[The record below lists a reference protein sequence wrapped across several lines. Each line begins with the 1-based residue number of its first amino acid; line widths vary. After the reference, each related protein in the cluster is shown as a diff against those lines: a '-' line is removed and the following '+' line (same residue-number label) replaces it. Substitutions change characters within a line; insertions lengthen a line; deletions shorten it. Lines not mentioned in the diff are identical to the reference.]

1 MRQLPTSIQEESAS
15 DGGTGRWWAWWSER
29 MHLVL
34 PIGVPAS
41 ILLLFWANVIWTSI
55 DQYLN
60 PTSGAAV
67 DVSPDPG
74 IAEDVIATSV
84 AVACGWFTFL
94 VVRRFWGPVDRSA
107 PWLAGVG
114 RRRRFLGAAGIWA
127 VGQALAIAFRAFV
140 GEGSTGSPSVEGGWF
155 SWDVVKPVLLAG
167 LMEEVFF
174 AGLAVLVGLRFRIN
188 LIVVI
193 GISAI
198 LRGAIHLYQ
207 GWEFAVGAMLW
218 GGFAVFAY
226 YRYRSLL
233 GLVVPHS
240 IFNLGVAA
248 GWMGQR
254 WLVVAVA
261 VVVVGFAVVYIAEIE
276 RSRGSRLGTE
286 GGVNVG
292 DRQSRSVVLTG
303 EP

>member
-1 MRQLPTSIQEESAS
+1 MTPVHSACFHPRFQGQKS
-15 DGGTGRWWAWWSER
+15 PPNPGR
-29 MHLVL
+29 
-34 PIGVPAS
+34 
-41 ILLLFWANVIWTSI
+41 F
-55 DQYLN
+55 
-60 PTSGAAV
+60 
-67 DVSPDPG
+67 
-74 IAEDVIATSV
+74 
-84 AVACGWFTFL
+84 
-94 VVRRFWGPVDRSA
+94 
-107 PWLAGVG
+107 
-114 RRRRFLGAAGIWA
+114 
-127 VGQALAIAFRAFV
+127 
-140 GEGSTGSPSVEGGWF
+140 
-155 SWDVVKPVLLAG
+155 
-167 LMEEVFF
+167 
-174 AGLAVLVGLRFRIN
+174 
-188 LIVVI
+188 
-193 GISAI
+193 ISAI
-198 LRGAIHLYQ
+198 LRGALHVYQ
-207 GWEFAVGAMLW
+207 GWELAVGAMLW

>member
-15 DGGTGRWWAWWSER
+15 GGGTGRWGAWR
-29 MHLVL
+29 KQLVPL
-34 PIGVPAS
+34 IGVLAI
-41 ILLLFWANVIWTSI
+41 ILLLFWFNVIWTSI

-67 DVSPDPG
+67 DVSPDRG

-127 VGQALAIAFRAFV
+127 VGQALAIAFRVFV
-140 GEGSTGSPSVEGGWF
+140 GEGSSGTPSVEGGWF

-198 LRGAIHLYQ
+198 LRGALHIYQ
-207 GWEFAVGAMLW
+207 GWEFAVSALLW

-240 IFNLGVAA
+240 IFNLGVVA

-261 VVVVGFAVVYIAEIE
+261 VVVVGLAVVYIAEIE

>member
-1 MRQLPTSIQEESAS
+1 
-15 DGGTGRWWAWWSER
+15 
-29 MHLVL
+29 
-34 PIGVPAS
+34 
-41 ILLLFWANVIWTSI
+41 
-55 DQYLN
+55 
-60 PTSGAAV
+60 
-67 DVSPDPG
+67 
-74 IAEDVIATSV
+74 
-84 AVACGWFTFL
+84 
-94 VVRRFWGPVDRSA
+94 
-107 PWLAGVG
+107 
-114 RRRRFLGAAGIWA
+114 
-127 VGQALAIAFRAFV
+127 
-140 GEGSTGSPSVEGGWF
+140 
-155 SWDVVKPVLLAG
+155 
-167 LMEEVFF
+167 
-174 AGLAVLVGLRFRIN
+174 
-188 LIVVI
+188 
-193 GISAI
+193 
-198 LRGAIHLYQ
+198 
-207 GWEFAVGAMLW
+207 MLW

-292 DRQSRSVVLTG
+292 DRQSQSRSVVLTG